1 MTPSN
6 WILLGVTAAYAA
18 IALTA
23 GVEGNTPKAVVFA
36 GYTLANLGLMTW

>member
-1 MTPSN
+1 MTASN
-6 WILLGVTAAYAA
+6 WILLGVTAAYAS

-23 GVEGNTPKAVVFA
+23 GMEGNAPKMVVFA

>member
-1 MTPSN
+1 MTASN

-18 IALTA
+18 IAAAA
-23 GVEGNTPKAVVFA
+23 GVEGNTSKAVVFA